1 MDKNEEYKKLKN
13 KIDLSEALI
22 RLYNNPDFKL
32 IFLDKLFKD
41 MLLSNLKN
49 SVINGISYGLENN
62 VKFSDTERKKYFTR
76 LNEAII
82 TVKEILNII
91 LVDGELAKDSIKNMF
106 QE

>member
-1 MDKNEEYKKLKN
+1 MDNNEDYKKLKD
-13 KIDLSEALI
+13 KIDLSEALL

-32 IFLDKLFKD
+32 VFLDKLFKD
-41 MLLSNLKN
+41 MLLSNLNN

-62 VKFSDTERKKYFTR
+62 VKFSDIDRKKYFTK

-82 TVKEILNII
+82 TVKEILNVII
-91 LVDGELAKDSIKNMF
+91 IDGELAKDSIKNTF